1 MTNNEII
8 KILNEHIK
16 DYDLCSDDDW
26 NTINAMKNCVN
37 ALSDEQVYSIRIK
50 LNKETK

>member
-8 KILNEHIK
+8 KILNKHIKNHDLWSDK
-16 DYDLCSDDDW
+16 DYDR
-26 NTINAMKNCVN
+26 INAMKNCVN
-37 ALSDEQVYSIRIK
+37 ALSDEQIYSIRIK